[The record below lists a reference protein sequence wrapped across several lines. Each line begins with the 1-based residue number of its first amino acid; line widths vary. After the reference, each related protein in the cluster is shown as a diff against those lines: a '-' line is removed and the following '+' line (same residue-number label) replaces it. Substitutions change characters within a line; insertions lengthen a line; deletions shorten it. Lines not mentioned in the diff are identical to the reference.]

1 MEEKIIIMSDI
12 LRKIFT
18 SKPLTEAEKIMISN
32 YFKIREARNYFSKL
46 IFQSKFKQVKIL
58 KN

>member
-32 YFKIREARNYFSKL
+32 YFKIRESRNYFSKL